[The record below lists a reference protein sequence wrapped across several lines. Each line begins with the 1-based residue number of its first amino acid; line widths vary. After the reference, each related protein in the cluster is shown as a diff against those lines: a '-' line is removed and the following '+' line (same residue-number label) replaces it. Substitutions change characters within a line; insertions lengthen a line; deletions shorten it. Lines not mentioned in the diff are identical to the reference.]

1 MGFRFSERFEVI
13 EVKRGGSDKGGGGFE
28 DKVTRVFQVIL
39 VALMVMVVYGSGG
52 STEGR
57 FIKPTRA

>member
-13 EVKRGGSDKGGGGFE
+13 EVKRGGSDKGGGFE